1 MWLSSATLVLL
12 FFFFFPETSV
22 SNILYRR
29 ARRLRK
35 ATGNSSI
42 MSAPEIALA
51 TMSPRDYAID
61 TLVRPFTL
69 NFQEPIVFAL
79 NVYIGLI
86 RPPLHLVRILPSRF
100 HRYLPLE
107 RSAPWPIVPLPFC
120 RRVPRPATL
129 LRLPV

>member
-1 MWLSSATLVLL
+1 
-12 FFFFFPETSV
+12 
-22 SNILYRR
+22 
-29 ARRLRK
+29 
-35 ATGNSSI
+35 

-79 NVYIGLI
+79 NVYIGLYL
-86 RPPLHLVRILPSRF
+86 RPPLHLIRILPSRF

-107 RSAPWPIVPLPFC
+107 RAAPWPIFPRPLR
-120 RRVPRPATL
+120 RRVPRHATL
-129 LRLPV
+129 LRLPVLRARAEV